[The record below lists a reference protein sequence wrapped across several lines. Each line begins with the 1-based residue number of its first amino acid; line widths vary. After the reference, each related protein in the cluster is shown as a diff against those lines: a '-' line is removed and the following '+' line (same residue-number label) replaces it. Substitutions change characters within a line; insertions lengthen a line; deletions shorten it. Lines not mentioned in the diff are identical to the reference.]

1 VLTEQKYEVNQVS
14 NVQLS
19 SLFFGSFS
27 AIIHK
32 VKSLS
37 FVVYIQVLL
46 LPLKS
51 FSLSFSAQIRAQRSP
66 TLTRNN
72 NLLLLLFHSSS
83 SSSSEREREK
93 ENIEHHSKSTQLSSF
108 VSRLFFLF
116 IPFYLFI
123 LHSSTTFF
131 PLSQSLVIWSTSFV
145 RESSHN
151 YKYVITN
158 SIKLEQ

>member
-14 NVQLS
+14 NAQLS
-19 SLFFGSFS
+19 SLFFVSFS
-27 AIIHK
+27 VIIHK

-37 FVVYIQVLL
+37 FVVYAQVFL

-72 NLLLLLFHSSS
+72 NLLLLVFHSSS
-83 SSSSEREREK
+83 SSSSPSEREREK
-93 ENIEHHSKSTQLSSF
+93 ENIEHYSKSTQLSSF

-131 PLSQSLVIWSTSFV
+131 SPSVS
-145 RESSHN
+145 R
-151 YKYVITN
+151 
-158 SIKLEQ
+158 